1 MTIHRY
7 EHGSPEDRGSA
18 DSWYRRP
25 RRPHYWPE
33 GTGHGE
39 KIDGPDMTSGE
50 IAAYHAGYTENE
62 AAGGHKQ
69 Y

>member
-1 MTIHRY
+1 MMRY
-7 EHGSPEDRGSA
+7 THGSPEDRGSA

-25 RRPHYWPE
+25 RQPHFWPE

-39 KIDGPDMTSGE
+39 RIDEPDMRPEE
-50 IAAYHAGYTENE
+50 IAAYHLGYSENE
-62 AAGGHKQ
+62 AAGDHKQ